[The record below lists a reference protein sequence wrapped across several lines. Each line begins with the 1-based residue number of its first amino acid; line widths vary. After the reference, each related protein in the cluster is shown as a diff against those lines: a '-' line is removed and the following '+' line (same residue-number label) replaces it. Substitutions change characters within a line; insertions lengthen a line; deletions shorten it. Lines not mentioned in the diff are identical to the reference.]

1 MQSGFDLPSLIARTL
16 QKFWTVFFRLAVVLK
31 RSPVIQENHNR
42 KQGLKENTISDTRL
56 PYYQQVTF
64 GLQRTKGKNIFE
76 ESNRVLL
83 TYHQIYIN

>member
-56 PYYQQVTF
+56 LY
-64 GLQRTKGKNIFE
+64 LSA
-76 ESNRVLL
+76 SNLRSSP
-83 TYHQIYIN
+83 N